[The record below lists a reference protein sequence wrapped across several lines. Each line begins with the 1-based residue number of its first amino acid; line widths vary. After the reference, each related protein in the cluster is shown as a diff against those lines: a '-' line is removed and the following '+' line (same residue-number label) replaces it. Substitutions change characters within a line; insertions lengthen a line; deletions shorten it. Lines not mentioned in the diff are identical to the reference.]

1 MADPFVVQLQ
11 GTLDKAG
18 QPRSTWR
25 TGCYYLIAH
34 GEKVQVALKRPSQT
48 PSSLGRHVNERGRNV
63 TFEIQ
68 RRRHPRRADMK
79 RWLASAWAP
88 EGHRAPAESF
98 SSAAPVARGFNSG
111 VVD

>member
-68 RRRHPRRADMK
+68 RRRLP
-79 RWLASAWAP
+79 
-88 EGHRAPAESF
+88 G
-98 SSAAPVARGFNSG
+98 ARI
-111 VVD
+111 